1 MKQEAKDYIN
11 RYGMLPEEAIKKA
24 EKDCQFM
31 DGFYKGVAEVTKRL
45 KQEVERREHLR
56 RVKALNQRE
65 GRNGYQTDV

>member
-1 MKQEAKDYIN
+1 
-11 RYGMLPEEAIKKA
+11 
-24 EKDCQFM
+24 M
-31 DGFYKGVAEVTKRL
+31 DGFYKGEAEVTKRL